1 MGVKTLG
8 GSTPPSRTIRSFDDP
23 GVRGVLVKVAV
34 EELEA
39 CKRRLAVEAPAD
51 VVQKEWE
58 RAYGRVQKQARL
70 PGFRKG
76 HVPRSLVKLHF
87 ADDVR
92 REVAEHLIP
101 DIYRQALSEARL
113 DPVNEP
119 DLTDV
124 KLEENAPLSFV
135 AVVEVKPAIELGD
148 YKGVEVQHAPKA
160 ITDDEV
166 TATLEQMREQQA
178 EFRAVDRAA
187 ATGDLVVVDYTL
199 RPDEHDPTTANGYH
213 FVLGSG
219 AVMPEIDAAAAGMN
233 AGEQR
238 EVVLHFPDDHR
249 IESLRGKGG
258 SATLKV
264 SEVKEK
270 ILPTLDDDFAKSLGE
285 FETLDALRAELSRQL
300 EVRAQTEQRRELE
313 DKVVGAVL
321 QRHDFTVPEAMVM
334 RQIAHQVEHARERLR
349 RQGVDPDKV
358 PWDVPKLV
366 GELRPGAEQG
376 VKRALLL
383 EAIADKEGVV
393 AGDDEVEGEVEK
405 IARASQRPAPA
416 VRRMMEKSG
425 DLEALRLGLRERKT
439 LDLLIEHATV
449 RA

>member
-1 MGVKTLG
+1 M
-8 GSTPPSRTIRSFDDP
+8 
-23 GVRGVLVKVAV
+23 KVAV

-101 DIYRQALSEARL
+101 DVYRQALTEARL

-119 DLTDV
+119 DLQEV

-135 AVVEVKPAIELGD
+135 AVVEVKPAIALAD
-148 YKGVEVQHAPKA
+148 YKGVEVQHAPA
-160 ITDDEV
+160 AVSDDE
-166 TATLEQMREQQA
+166 AAAALEQMREQQA

-187 ATGDLVVVDYTL
+187 ASGDLAVVDYTL
-199 RPDEHDPTTANGYH
+199 RPDEHDATTANGYH
-213 FVLGSG
+213 FVIGSG
-219 AVMPEIDAAAAGMN
+219 AVMPEIDAAAVGMKAGDQKDV
-233 AGEQR
+233 ALR
-238 EVVLHFPDDHR
+238 FPDDHR
-249 IESLRGKGG
+249 LESLRGKGG
-258 SATLKV
+258 TATLKV

-270 ILPTLDDDFAKSLGE
+270 ILPALDDEFAKSLGE
-285 FETLDALRAELSRQL
+285 FATLDALRAEVRKQL
-300 EVRAQTEQRRELE
+300 ETRREAEQRRELE
-313 DKVVGAVL
+313 DKIVGAVL
-321 QRHDFTVPEAMVM
+321 QHHEFTVPDALVM

-349 RQGVDPDKV
+349 RQGVDPDGVK
-358 PWDVPKLV
+358 WDVPRLV

-376 VKRALLL
+376 VRRALLL
-383 EAIADKEGVV
+383 EAIADEEGLVP
-393 AGDDEVEGEVEK
+393 ADDEVEAEVEK

-425 DLEALRLGLRERKT
+425 DLEALRIGLRERKT
-439 LDLLIEHATV
+439 LDFLIGHATV

>member
-1 MGVKTLG
+1 M
-8 GSTPPSRTIRSFDDP
+8 
-23 GVRGVLVKVAV
+23 LVKVAV

-39 CKRRLAVEAPAD
+39 CKRRLAVEAPVD

-270 ILPTLDDDFAKSLGE
+270 ILPPLDDDFAKSLGE

-300 EVRAQTEQRRELE
+300 EARAQTEQRRELE

-349 RQGVDPDKV
+349 REGVDPDKV

>member
-148 YKGVEVQHAPKA
+148 YKGVEVQHAPQA

-219 AVMPEIDAAAAGMN
+219 AVMPEIDAAAAGMS

-270 ILPTLDDDFAKSLGE
+270 ILPALDDDFAKSLGE

-300 EVRAQTEQRRELE
+300 EARAQTEQRRELE

>member
-1 MGVKTLG
+1 
-8 GSTPPSRTIRSFDDP
+8 
-23 GVRGVLVKVAV
+23 
-34 EELEA
+34 
-39 CKRRLAVEAPAD
+39 
-51 VVQKEWE
+51 
-58 RAYGRVQKQARL
+58 
-70 PGFRKG
+70 
-76 HVPRSLVKLHF
+76 
-87 ADDVR
+87 
-92 REVAEHLIP
+92 
-101 DIYRQALSEARL
+101 
-113 DPVNEP
+113 
-119 DLTDV
+119 
-124 KLEENAPLSFV
+124 
-135 AVVEVKPAIELGD
+135 
-148 YKGVEVQHAPKA
+148 EVQHAPQA
-160 ITDDEV
+160 TTDDEA

-264 SEVKEK
+264 SEWE
-270 ILPTLDDDFAKSLGE
+270 
-285 FETLDALRAELSRQL
+285 
-300 EVRAQTEQRRELE
+300 
-313 DKVVGAVL
+313 
-321 QRHDFTVPEAMVM
+321 
-334 RQIAHQVEHARERLR
+334 
-349 RQGVDPDKV
+349 
-358 PWDVPKLV
+358 
-366 GELRPGAEQG
+366 
-376 VKRALLL
+376 
-383 EAIADKEGVV
+383 
-393 AGDDEVEGEVEK
+393 EK

>member
-1 MGVKTLG
+1 M
-8 GSTPPSRTIRSFDDP
+8 
-23 GVRGVLVKVAV
+23 KVAV

-101 DIYRQALSEARL
+101 DVYRQALSEARL
-113 DPVNEP
+113 APVNEP
-119 DLTDV
+119 DLQEV

-135 AVVEVKPAIELGD
+135 AVVEVKPAIALGD
-148 YKGVEVQHAPKA
+148 YKGVDVQHAPTA
-160 ITDDEV
+160 VTDDEV
-166 TATLEQMREQQA
+166 AATLEQMREQQA
-178 EFRAVDRAA
+178 EFRAVDRPAA
-187 ATGDLVVVDYTL
+187 SGDLVVVDYTL
-199 RPDEHDPTTANGYH
+199 RPDDHDATTANGYH
-213 FVLGSG
+213 FVIGSG
-219 AVMPEIDAAAAGMN
+219 AVMPEIDAAAIGMKAGD
-233 AGEQR
+233 EK
-238 EVVLHFPDDHR
+238 EVPLRFPDDHR
-249 IESLRGKGG
+249 LESLRGKGG
-258 SATLKV
+258 SAALKV

-270 ILPTLDDDFAKSLGE
+270 ILPALDDEFAKSLGE
-285 FETLDALRAELSRQL
+285 FATLDALRVEARKQL
-300 EVRAQTEQRRELE
+300 ETRREAEQRRELE
-313 DKVVGAVL
+313 DKVVGAVM
-321 QRHDFTVPEAMVM
+321 QRHQFTVPDALVM

-349 RQGVDPDKV
+349 RQGVNPDGV

-376 VKRALLL
+376 VRRALLL
-383 EAIADKEGVV
+383 EAIADTEGL
-393 AGDDEVEGEVEK
+393 APGDDEVEAEVEK

-425 DLEALRLGLRERKT
+425 DLEALRMGLRERKT
-439 LDLLIEHATV
+439 LDFLIGHATV

>member
-1 MGVKTLG
+1 VSGA
-8 GSTPPSRTIRSFDDP
+8 
-23 GVRGVLVKVAV
+23 LVKVAV

-39 CKRRLAVEAPAD
+39 CKRRLAVEAPLD
-51 VVQKEWE
+51 LVQKEWE

-101 DIYRQALSEARL
+101 DVYRQAITEARL

-119 DLTDV
+119 DLQEV

-135 AVVEVKPAIELGD
+135 AVVEVKPTIALGD
-148 YKGVEVQHAPKA
+148 DYASVQVQHAPTGV
-160 ITDDEV
+160 TDDEV
-166 TATLEQMREQQA
+166 AATVEQMREQQA

-187 ATGDLVVVDYTL
+187 AAGDLVVVDYTL
-199 RPDEHDPTTANGYH
+199 RPEDHDATTATGYH
-213 FVLGSG
+213 FVIGSG
-219 AVMPEIDAAAAGMN
+219 AVMPEIDAAAVGMK
-233 AGEQR
+233 AGEEKGVPLR
-238 EVVLHFPDDHR
+238 FPADHR
-249 IESLRGKGG
+249 LESLRGKGG
-258 SATLKV
+258 TATLKV

-270 ILPTLDDDFAKSLGE
+270 VLPALDDEFAKSLGE
-285 FETLDALRAELSRQL
+285 FETLATLRAEVRKQL
-300 EVRAQTEQRRELE
+300 EARREAEQRRELE

-321 QRHDFTVPEAMVM
+321 ARHEFTVPDAMVM

-349 RQGVDPDKV
+349 RQGVDPDGV
-358 PWDVPKLV
+358 SWDVPKLV

-376 VKRALLL
+376 VRRALLL
-383 EAIADKEGVV
+383 EAIADKEGLT
-393 AGDDEVEGEVEK
+393 AADEEVEAEVDK

-425 DLEALRLGLRERKT
+425 DLEALRMGLRERKT
-439 LDLLIEHATV
+439 LEFLIGHATI
-449 RA
+449 RAEGER

>member
-1 MGVKTLG
+1 M
-8 GSTPPSRTIRSFDDP
+8 
-23 GVRGVLVKVAV
+23 KVAV

-51 VVQKEWE
+51 VVQREWE

-101 DIYRQALSEARL
+101 DIYRQALSEAHL

-135 AVVEVKPAIELGD
+135 AVVEVKPAISLAD
-148 YKGVEVQHAPKA
+148 YKGVDVQHAPTP
-160 ITDDEV
+160 ITEDEV
-166 TATLEQMREQQA
+166 TAALEQMREQQA

-199 RPDEHDPTTANGYH
+199 RPDEHEATTATGYH
-213 FVLGSG
+213 FVVGSG
-219 AVMPEIDAAAAGMN
+219 AVMPEIDAAAAGMK

-238 EVVLHFPDDHR
+238 DVLLHFPDDHR

-264 SEVKEK
+264 TEVKEK
-270 ILPTLDDDFAKSLGE
+270 ILPALDDEFAKSLGE
-285 FETLDALRAELSRQL
+285 FETLDALRAELRRQL
-300 EVRAQTEQRRELE
+300 EARAQAEQRRELE
-313 DKVVGAVL
+313 DKIVSAVL

-349 RQGVDPDKV
+349 RQGVDPDKM

-383 EAIADKEGVV
+383 EAIADKEGLA
-393 AGDDEVEGEVEK
+393 AGDDEVEAEVEK

-449 RA
+449 HA

>member
-1 MGVKTLG
+1 
-8 GSTPPSRTIRSFDDP
+8 
-23 GVRGVLVKVAV
+23 VKVAV

-101 DIYRQALSEARL
+101 DVYRRALSEAQL

-119 DLTDV
+119 DLQDV

-135 AVVEVKPAIELGD
+135 AVVEVKPAITLGD
-148 YKGVEVQHAPKA
+148 YRGVDVQHAPRA
-160 ITDDEV
+160 VTDEDV
-166 TATLEQMREQQA
+166 AAAVEQMREQQA
-178 EFRAVDRAA
+178 EFRAVERPA
-187 ATGDLVVVDYTL
+187 ATGDLAVVDYTL
-199 RPDEHDPTTANGYH
+199 QPDAHEPTTASGYH

-219 AVMPEIDAAAAGMN
+219 AVMPEIDTAAVGMKAGD
-233 AGEQR
+233 AKDVALR
-238 EVVLHFPDDHR
+238 FADDHR
-249 IESLRGKGG
+249 IESLRGKEGT
-258 SATLKV
+258 AAVTVK
-264 SEVKEK
+264 EVKEK
-270 ILPTLDDDFAKSLGE
+270 ILPALDDELAKSLGE
-285 FETLDALRAELSRQL
+285 FETLDALRAEVRRQL
-300 EVRAQTEQRRELE
+300 EARAQAEQRRELE
-313 DKVVGAVL
+313 DKVVNAVL
-321 QRHDFTVPEAMVM
+321 ERHTFTVPEAMVM

-349 RQGVDPDKV
+349 RQGIDPDRV

-366 GELRPGAEQG
+366 AELRPGAEQA
-376 VKRALLL
+376 VKRALIL
-383 EAIADKEGVV
+383 EAVAQREGLD
-393 AGDDEVEGEVEK
+393 ATDAEVDAEIENIG
-405 IARASQRPAPA
+405 RASQRPAPA

-425 DLEALRLGLRERKT
+425 DLDALRLGLRERKT
-439 LDLLIEHATV
+439 LDFLIEHATV
-449 RA
+449 HS

>member
-1 MGVKTLG
+1 M
-8 GSTPPSRTIRSFDDP
+8 
-23 GVRGVLVKVAV
+23 KVAV

-101 DIYRQALSEARL
+101 DVYRQALTEARL

-119 DLTDV
+119 DLQEV

-135 AVVEVKPAIELGD
+135 AVVEVKPAIALAD
-148 YKGVEVQHAPKA
+148 YKGVEVQHAPA
-160 ITDDEV
+160 AVSDDE
-166 TATLEQMREQQA
+166 AAAALEQMREQQA

-187 ATGDLVVVDYTL
+187 ASGDLAVVDYTL
-199 RPDEHDPTTANGYH
+199 RPDEHDATTANGYH
-213 FVLGSG
+213 FVIGSG
-219 AVMPEIDAAAAGMN
+219 DVAL
-233 AGEQR
+233 R
-238 EVVLHFPDDHR
+238 FPDDHR
-249 IESLRGKGG
+249 LESLRGKGG
-258 SATLKV
+258 TATLQV

-270 ILPTLDDDFAKSLGE
+270 ILPALDDEFAKSLGE
-285 FETLDALRAELSRQL
+285 FATLDALRAEVRKQL
-300 EVRAQTEQRRELE
+300 ETRREAEQRRELE
-313 DKVVGAVL
+313 DKIVGAVL
-321 QRHDFTVPEAMVM
+321 QHHEFTVPEALVM

-349 RQGVDPDKV
+349 RQGVDPDGVK
-358 PWDVPKLV
+358 WDVPKLV

-376 VKRALLL
+376 VRRALLL
-383 EAIADKEGVV
+383 EAIADKEGLVP
-393 AGDDEVEGEVEK
+393 ADDEVEAEVEK

-425 DLEALRLGLRERKT
+425 DLEALRIGLRERKT
-439 LDLLIEHATV
+439 LDFLIGHATV